1 MCVGNSTS
9 IVRGYVDSIYVS
21 IFPLHI
27 KGVQL
32 LKASTCRVETNGHGL
47 TGKCC
52 VSCYKVCLHV
62 VIHLNPSGYDIPQ
75 SFPSITSSA
84 ESNAQEGI
92 LAAKCKMIIFVRVL
106 FLFCHVQLLIVL
118 TQVL

>member
-1 MCVGNSTS
+1 MCVGNNTS

-21 IFPLHI
+21 IFPLHT

-32 LKASTCRVETNGHGL
+32 LKVSTCRVETNGHGL

-52 VSCYKVCLHV
+52 VNCYNVCQHV
-62 VIHLNPSGYDIPQ
+62 VINLNPSGYDVPQ

-84 ESNAQEGI
+84 EFNAQEGI
-92 LAAKCKMIIFVRVL
+92 LAAQCKMIIFVRFFFVMYSCL
-106 FLFCHVQLLIVL
+106 
-118 TQVL
+118 